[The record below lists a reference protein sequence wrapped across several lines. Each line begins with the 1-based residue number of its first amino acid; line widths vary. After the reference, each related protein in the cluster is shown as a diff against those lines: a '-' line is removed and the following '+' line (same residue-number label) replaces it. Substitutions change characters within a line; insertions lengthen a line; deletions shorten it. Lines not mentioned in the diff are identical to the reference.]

1 MKPTMFDGNKL
12 FPILKSFCCSL
23 DAATQ
28 AVFLLPH
35 WAVEDKDVSACK
47 RIPMHLMGCLCHG
60 RNVYC
65 YAFTDNI
72 KHGANALIEI
82 LHRVLF
88 HEWQQ
93 TRSLPPTFYV
103 QLDNTTKQCKNK
115 FVLGYLSLIVAWDLV
130 DRVIFSFLPV
140 GHTHED
146 VGMFLFCLDRESTLV
161 CIKPVKVL
169 YVRRC
174 C

>member
-1 MKPTMFDGNKL
+1 MLARRNMALSEADKL
-12 FPILKSFCCSL
+12 ALHVEIKLHRNFIHRENEAYYVRRQQAISHPEKFLSCSL

-35 WAVEDKDVSACK
+35 WAVEDKDVSAYK

-65 YAFTDNI
+65 YSFTDNI

-82 LHRVLF
+82 LHRVQL

-115 FVLGYLSLIVAWDLV
+115 FVLWLSKFTSCMGFS
-130 DRVIFSFLPV
+130 RPRYIFFFSCWP
-140 GHTHED
+140 
-146 VGMFLFCLDRESTLV
+146 
-161 CIKPVKVL
+161 
-169 YVRRC
+169 Y
-174 C
+174 